1 MASIEL
7 PQDESDFSEVDI
19 DSEEKK
25 LSKPEDLDRS
35 ESNSNGIEERPFEI
49 NQSQPRTMLGH
60 AAAKLTSR

>member
-19 DSEEKK
+19 DREEKK

-35 ESNSNGIEERPFEI
+35 ESNSGGIEERPFEI